1 MAFAPKHLDWGI
13 SSTMLRKAGRRF
25 GLGVAVVACALQ
37 LASAFGAN
45 NPVPFVN
52 QPLTPL
58 TGSPGGS
65 TITVTVHGTGFVPGC
80 VVNWNGES
88 RATQFVSSS
97 QLIATLVAGDLALPS
112 TAAVTVFSP
121 GPGGGTSNAAYFQ
134 IASPEPALGLNG
146 PQISVGGQSFS
157 IASGDFN
164 GDGKIDIVIGNIDS
178 SSVSVLMGNG
188 DGTFQPA
195 VNYAIAQPEALF
207 VLVADFN
214 GDGKPD
220 LAVAAN
226 GSLNEVSIL
235 LGNGDGTFQ
244 SHRDFSVISS
254 PQIASLAAGDFSG
267 DGILDL
273 AIVGGAASVLVAM
286 GNGDG
291 TFKTPVSFGV
301 GSEPASVAVGDY
313 NGDDILDL
321 AVTNLL
327 GNTVSI
333 LLGNG
338 DGTFRPQTTFAT
350 APQPGYVVAGDFN
363 ADGNLDL
370 ATVARQQNDA
380 SWVVSVL
387 LGNGDGTFQAHQDLA
402 TGDAPSE
409 IVLADFNNDMNLD
422 MATVNACGD
431 DPNCGFTSSGTLSI
445 LLGNGDGTFQPHS
458 DFAAGFEPGHFA
470 IADYNGD
477 GYVDFAVTSSGAV
490 SVMLQTTLGL
500 SSGALGYAAQD
511 SGTSSPP
518 QEVTLTNM
526 GATIL
531 NLTSITLTGP
541 DPGDYSLNSGCG
553 ITLGP
558 GGSCTLT
565 ITFTPT
571 TNGTRTAFVSVAD
584 SAYTTPQNIALT
596 GIGLS
601 PTVWLNPSSLSFGTQ
616 VVGTKSSPLTI
627 SLSNIGNGP
636 LNFSSII
643 ASADFQQQN
652 TCGSSLPAGST
663 CTVTIYFRPLQ
674 AAAETGTITLTDN
687 APGSPQTVSLSGTG
701 TYFLLSPAS
710 VYYGSV
716 PVGQTSAPSNLTLT
730 NVSRSAVNVAA
741 IGVSGTNAKQF
752 TETNNCGT
760 LLEGGAS
767 CIVSVTFTP
776 KARGLESATLT
787 VKGTGASNQV
797 SLSGQGT

>member
-1 MAFAPKHLDWGI
+1 
-13 SSTMLRKAGRRF
+13 MLRRASRRVW
-25 GLGVAVVACALQ
+25 LGVAVVACALQ
-37 LASAFGAN
+37 VASASGAN
-45 NPVPFVN
+45 NPVPLIN

-58 TGSPGGS
+58 TGAPGGS
-65 TITVTVHGTGFVPGC
+65 TLTITVHGTGFVPGC
-80 VVNWNGES
+80 VVNWNGAS

-97 QLIATLVAGDLALPS
+97 EVVATLSAGDLGLPS

-146 PQISVGGQSFS
+146 PQMSVGGEAFS
-157 IASGDFN
+157 IATGDFN
-164 GDGKIDIVIGNIDS
+164 RDGKMDMVIGNSDS
-178 SSVSVLMGNG
+178 SSVSVLLGNG
-188 DGTFQPA
+188 DGTFQTA

-226 GSLNEVSIL
+226 GGLNEVSIL

-244 SHRDFSVISS
+244 AHRDFSVISS
-254 PQIASLAAGDFSG
+254 PQITSLAAGDLNG

-273 AIVGGAASVLVAM
+273 AIVGGSASVLTAL

-291 TFKTPVSFGV
+291 TFRTPVSHGV
-301 GSEPASVAVGDY
+301 GSDPASVAVGDF

-327 GNTVSI
+327 GDTVSV

-338 DGTFRPQTTFAT
+338 DGTFHPQTAFAT
-350 APQPGYVVAGDFN
+350 APQPGYVVTGDFN
-363 ADGNLDL
+363 EDGKLDL
-370 ATVARQQNDA
+370 AAVARQQNDA

-387 LGNGDGTFQAHQDLA
+387 LGNGDGTFQPHQDLV
-402 TGDAPSE
+402 TGDAPSQ
-409 IVLADFNNDMNLD
+409 IVLGDFNNDTNLD
-422 MATVNACGD
+422 LATVNACGD
-431 DPNCGFTSSGTLSI
+431 DPNCGFTSSGTISI

-470 IADYNGD
+470 DADFNGD
-477 GYVDFAVTSSGAV
+477 GYVDFAATSSGAV

-500 SSGALGYAAQD
+500 SSGALGYPAQD

-526 GATIL
+526 GATVL
-531 NLTSITLTGP
+531 NLTSITLTGS

-553 ITLGP
+553 TTLGP
-558 GGSCTLT
+558 EASCALT

-571 TNGTRTAFVSVAD
+571 AEGTRTAFVSIVD
-584 SAYTTPQNIALT
+584 SVYATPQNIALT

-601 PTVWLNPSSLSFGTQ
+601 PTVSLSPSSLSFGTQ
-616 VVGTKSSPLTI
+616 AVGTRSAPLTV

-636 LNFSSII
+636 LNFSSIT

-663 CTVTIYFRPLQ
+663 CTVTVYFRPLEPGS
-674 AAAETGTITLTDN
+674 ETGTITLTDN

-701 TYFLLSPAS
+701 TYFELSPS
-710 VYYGSV
+710 SLYFGSV
-716 PVGQTSAPSNLTLT
+716 PVGKTSAPSTVTLT
-730 NVSRSAVNVAA
+730 NASKSAVNVAA
-741 IGVSGTNAKQF
+741 IGFSGTYAKQF
-752 TETNNCGT
+752 NETNNCGT
-760 LLEGGAS
+760 LLAGGAS
-767 CIVSVTFTP
+767 CTINITFTP
-776 KARGLESATLT
+776 KAKGLESATLT

>member
-1 MAFAPKHLDWGI
+1 
-13 SSTMLRKAGRRF
+13 MLRRAARRLW
-25 GLGVAVVACALQ
+25 LGVAVVVFALQ
-37 LASAFGAN
+37 IASASGAN
-45 NPVPFVN
+45 NPVPLVN

-58 TGSPGGS
+58 TGAPGGS
-65 TITVTVHGTGFVPGC
+65 TSTVTVHGTGFVPGC
-80 VVNWNGES
+80 VVNWNGAS
-88 RATQFVSSS
+88 RPTQFVSSS
-97 QLIATLVAGDLALPS
+97 ELVATLSPGDLDRPS
-112 TAAVTVFSP
+112 TVPITVFNP
-121 GPGGGTSNAAYFQ
+121 GPGGGTSNPAYFQ

-146 PQISVGGQSFS
+146 PQISVGGEAFS
-157 IASGDFN
+157 IATGDLN
-164 GDGKIDIVIGNIDS
+164 GDGKADIVIGNSDS
-178 SSVSVLMGNG
+178 SSVSVLLGNG
-188 DGTFQPA
+188 NGTFQPA

-244 SHRDFSVISS
+244 AHRDFSVISS
-254 PQIASLAAGDFSG
+254 PQITSLAAGDLNG

-273 AIVGGAASVLVAM
+273 AIVGGSASVLAAL

-291 TFKTPVSFGV
+291 TFKTPVSYGV
-301 GSEPASVAVGDY
+301 GSEPASVALGDF

-327 GNTVSI
+327 NNTISI

-338 DGTFRPQTTFAT
+338 DGTFRPQTAFAT
-350 APQPGYVVAGDFN
+350 APQPGYLVTGDFN
-363 ADGNLDL
+363 EDGKLDL

-402 TGDAPSE
+402 TGDGPSQ
-409 IVLADFNNDMNLD
+409 IVLGDFNNDTNLD
-422 MATVNACGD
+422 LATVNACGD
-431 DPNCGFTSSGTLSI
+431 DPNCGFTSSGTISI

-458 DFAAGFEPGHFA
+458 DFAAGIGPGHFA
-470 IADYNGD
+470 SADFNGD
-477 GYVDFAVTSSGAV
+477 GDVDFAATSSGAV

-511 SGTSSPP
+511 SGTTSPP

-526 GATIL
+526 GTTVL
-531 NLTSITLTGP
+531 NLTSISLTGS

-553 ITLGP
+553 ATLGP
-558 GGSCTLT
+558 GANCTLT

-571 TNGTRTAFVSVAD
+571 TNGTRTASVFILD
-584 SAYTTPQNIALT
+584 SAYTTPQTIALT

-601 PTVWLNPSSLSFGTQ
+601 PEVSLSPSSLRFGTQ
-616 VVGTKSSPLTI
+616 AVGTKSAPLTV
-627 SLSNIGNGP
+627 SLNNTGNGP
-636 LNFSSII
+636 LNFSSIV
-643 ASADFQQQN
+643 ASADFMQQN
-652 TCGSSLPAGST
+652 TCGSSLPAGFT
-663 CTVTIYFRPLQ
+663 CTVTVFFRPLKPG
-674 AAAETGTITLTDN
+674 ADTGAISLTDN
-687 APGSPQTVSLSGTG
+687 APGSPQTVSLGGTG

-710 VYYGSV
+710 VYFGSV
-716 PVGQTSAPSNLTLT
+716 PVGHTSAPANVTVT
-730 NVSRSAVNVAA
+730 NVSKNQVNVAT
-741 IGVSGTNAKQF
+741 IGLSGTNARQF
-752 TETNNCGT
+752 TQTNNCGT
-760 LLEGGAS
+760 MLAGGAS
-767 CIVSVTFTP
+767 CAVSITFTP

-787 VKGTGASNQV
+787 VKGTGSSNQV
-797 SLSGQGT
+797 PLSGEGT